1 MLLDLGAVIWKNSYI
16 SVRTWSNPWEFV
28 DVPYSWNPRADG
40 YLTAS
45 ASSSGSACTIGAYE
59 WLDFTIGSDT
69 RGSVRNPAALVE
81 VYGIRPSHRSMDL
94 TGVVPVSEEMDTAG
108 FFARDPQLFYEIAS
122 EWLVWTSIIVLLAY
136 QSHCRYVDSS
146 VAK

>member
-1 MLLDLGAVIWKNSYI
+1 M
-16 SVRTWSNPWEFV
+16 
-28 DVPYSWNPRADG
+28 PYSWNPRADG

-81 VYGIRPSHRSMDL
+81 VYGIRPSHGSMDL